1 MDTTFELFLVS
12 VGWRLLKTE
21 FSNLKV
27 VIPEGSLFQ
36 NLNLTKS
43 RKSNF
48 LHILP
53 PFCHYMVALK
63 SPHFYYQKF
72 QLLTFLLLRLGSDPN
87 WSYNKFL
94 DQNNVNLQ
102 NQHLVFDQYL
112 ETGPSKYYQFTA
124 QTMKFSV
131 QDLFSKREFKKLR
144 ICANLLKKS

>member
-1 MDTTFELFLVS
+1 MDMTFELFLVS

-36 NLNLTKS
+36 TLNLTKS
-43 RKSNF
+43 RKPNF

-53 PFCHYMVALK
+53 LYGCFEVSTFLLLE
-63 SPHFYYQKF
+63 F

-112 ETGPSKYYQFTA
+112 ETGPSKYFQFTA